1 MAGSLFERLRPSSI
15 EATPIESAPSAEEA
29 PAAVSLLEKLD
40 AERPL
45 PIVELRELSPLE
57 RLQEWLDRRWRKS
70 TISAFEIYT
79 YGPHAD
85 RNKQTALELAGKLV
99 QQGCWCLS
107 EPAGTTHENGKLFGK
122 ASVPR
127 PRLLTPNCSHQPQ
140 PAKIAKIQ
148 AKTQLQ
154 PQPQPPTAAN
164 YSQIT
169 APASRCFLW
178 GLYAFSQLQ
187 QS

>member
-29 PAAVSLLEKLD
+29 PAAVSLLEKLE

-45 PIVELRELSPLE
+45 PIVELPALSPLE

-85 RNKQTALELAGKLV
+85 RNKQTALELAGRLV
-99 QQGCWCLS
+99 QQGMLVPIRARRHDTRKWKIVRKS
-107 EPAGTTHENGKLFGK
+107 QRPAVHTTHPE
-122 ASVPR
+122 
-127 PRLLTPNCSHQPQ
+127 
-140 PAKIAKIQ
+140 
-148 AKTQLQ
+148 
-154 PQPQPPTAAN
+154 PQPPTAAN
-164 YSQIT
+164 
-169 APASRCFLW
+169 
-178 GLYAFSQLQ
+178 
-187 QS
+187 